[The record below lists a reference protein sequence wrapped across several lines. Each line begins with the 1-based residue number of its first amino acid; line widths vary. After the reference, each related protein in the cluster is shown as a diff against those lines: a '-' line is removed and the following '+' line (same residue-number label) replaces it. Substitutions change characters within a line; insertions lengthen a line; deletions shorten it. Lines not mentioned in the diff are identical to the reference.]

1 MNQVNIL
8 LLIIRIK
15 KIQQLKFKIMAN
27 IAEIVIV
34 VNVFNVSI
42 KIKIFVHYVR

>member
-15 KIQQLKFKIMAN
+15 KIQQLKFKIMVN